1 MDFRVLTIFPDLF
14 VPFWKY
20 GMIRRAIDQGRITAA
35 AIDIRDHADGRH
47 RVTDDRPYGGGSGMV
62 MKPEPLSRAI
72 SKAKEQFPEAVTVL
86 LSPRGRVF
94 DQQAA
99 RELATVGGLILVCG
113 RYEGVDERICRTS
126 IDLEVSVGDYVLTG
140 GETAAMIV
148 IDAVAR
154 LLPGVLGGADSA
166 QKDSFSEDL
175 LEHGHYTR
183 PAEYMGES
191 VPEVLRSGHHGEIE
205 NWRREMSLIQTV
217 LKRPDLL
224 ENRPLDRRAIQVLKK
239 WGRTI
244 ERIVDAQDRGCAD
257 PSSGDESKG

>member
-1 MDFRVLTIFPDLF
+1 
-14 VPFWKY
+14 
-20 GMIRRAIDQGRITAA
+20 MIRRAIDQGRITAE
-35 AIDIRDHADGRH
+35 AIDLRDHADGRH

-72 SKAKEQFPEAVTVL
+72 SKAREQVPEAVTVL

-94 DQQAA
+94 NQQVA

-140 GETAAMIV
+140 GEVAAMIV

-191 VPEVLRSGHHGEIE
+191 VPEVLLSGHHGEIE